1 MTQAQWVA
9 ERIVES
15 SPGLEIEL
23 VPITTT
29 GDMDRTSP
37 VTALTE
43 MGAFVRSVQAAVL
56 DGRADLAVHSCKDLP
71 VDGPEQLAQWYP
83 IREAPWDVMCGAA
96 IHELAGGSR
105 VGTGSPRRAAQL
117 ALIRPDLDVVP
128 IRGNVPTRLAKIGT
142 EVDAVVLAEA
152 GLLRLGL
159 EDSISQRFS
168 IDEMVPAPAQAA
180 LCVEGPDDRELTHLL
195 DAIDDTPT
203 RSAVEAERQ
212 LLAETGAGCR
222 SALGALVTLDEE
234 AASMTAF
241 VEDAA
246 GPRRA
251 TVHGVE
257 PRSLAPA
264 MRKELGL

>member
-1 MTQAQWVA
+1 MTQAHWVA
-9 ERIVES
+9 GRIVES
-15 SPGLEIEL
+15 STGLDVEL

-71 VDGPEQLAQWYP
+71 VDGPEQLAQSYP
-83 IREAPWDVMCGAA
+83 SREAPWDVMCGAT
-96 IHELAGGSR
+96 IHELARGAR

-142 EVDAVVLAEA
+142 DVDAVVLAEA

-159 EDSISQRFS
+159 GASISQRFS
-168 IDEMVPAPAQAA
+168 VDEMVPAPAQAA
-180 LCVEGPDDRELTHLL
+180 LCVEGRHELTHLL
-195 DAIDDTPT
+195 DEIDDIPT
-203 RSAVEAERQ
+203 RTAVEAERQ

-222 SALGALVTLDEE
+222 SALGALVTLNDEV
-234 AASMTAF
+234 ASMTAF
-241 VEDAA
+241 VEDAD

-251 TVHGVE
+251 TVHDE
-257 PRSLAPA
+257 DPRSLAPA
-264 MRKELGL
+264 MRTELGL